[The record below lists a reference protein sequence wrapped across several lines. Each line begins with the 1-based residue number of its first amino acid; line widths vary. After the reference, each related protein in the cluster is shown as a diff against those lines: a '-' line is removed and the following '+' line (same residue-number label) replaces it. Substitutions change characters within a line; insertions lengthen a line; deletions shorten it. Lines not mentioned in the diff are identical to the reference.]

1 MLGAETIAEAVEM
14 TKSKFESVDEYIAS
28 QPEASRPI
36 LERVRSVIRKALPN
50 AKERISYQI
59 PAYEQG
65 GACIIYFAGWKKHFS
80 LYPISERLLEE
91 LGLDASDYE
100 VNDKGTIRFPLSE
113 PVPEKLIVRIVK
125 LRAQQEEQRLHE
137 KPETRRPTEKKAAK
151 KAAKRPSAQ
160 PQPTKPAAKREP
172 AKKAAKK
179 TVTRPSV
186 KSQPTKEVAK
196 RKSAKKAVKRQPHG

>member
-1 MLGAETIAEAVEM
+1 MP
-14 TKSKFESVDEYIAS
+14 KSKFESVDEYIAS

-125 LRAQQEEQRLHE
+125 LRA
-137 KPETRRPTEKKAAK
+137 
-151 KAAKRPSAQ
+151 

>member
-1 MLGAETIAEAVEM
+1 MS
-14 TKSKFESVDEYIAS
+14 KSKFETVDEYISS
-28 QPEASRPI
+28 QPEALRPT
-36 LERVRSVIRKALPN
+36 LERVRSVIRKALPK

-80 LYPISERLLEE
+80 LYPISDRLLEE

-125 LRAQQEEQRLHE
+125 LRAQQEEQRLRE
-137 KPETRRPTEKKAAK
+137 KTESRRSTEKKV
-151 KAAKRPSAQ
+151 
-160 PQPTKPAAKREP
+160 

-179 TVTRPSV
+179 TAKRPSA
-186 KSQPTKEVAK
+186 KPQATQQAAK
-196 RKSAKKAVKRQPHG
+196 RGSAKKAVKRQPRD